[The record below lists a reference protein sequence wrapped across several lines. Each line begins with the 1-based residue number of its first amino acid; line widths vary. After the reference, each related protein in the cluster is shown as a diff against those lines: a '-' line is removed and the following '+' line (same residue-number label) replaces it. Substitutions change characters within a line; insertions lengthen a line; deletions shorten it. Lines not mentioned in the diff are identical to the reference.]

1 MLHTRRYRVGRAGV
15 STWQRPVRSQLLM
28 YPRPCIGKPAAFKS
42 TMLLVQVQEM
52 CAMAEANGSMQSACN
67 HDMDEEEDDPVLDF
81 LYLRSNAV
89 PLLQTA

>member
-1 MLHTRRYRVGRAGV
+1 
-15 STWQRPVRSQLLM
+15 
-28 YPRPCIGKPAAFKS
+28 
-42 TMLLVQVQEM
+42 
-52 CAMAEANGSMQSACN
+52 MAEANGSMQSACN